1 MKTDAQIKHDVTA
14 ELTWDAEI
22 DEAKIG
28 VAVSNGAVSLSGHV
42 PTYWQKI
49 AALKAAKR
57 VAGVM
62 AVVNK
67 IDVSIESIHH
77 TTDEGLAERIAN
89 VLRWNVSIPGRE
101 IKAEVRNGVVTLSGE
116 VDWYYQR
123 SNIQRNIEHVGGVAN
138 IIDNIMIKPRV
149 STADVQQKIKDAL
162 KRHAD
167 IEATN
172 VGVSIL
178 NGVVTLSGTVE
189 SMEEMDRIEA
199 AAWTAPGVSRVV
211 DNLHVSRI

>member
-1 MKTDAQIKHDVTA
+1 MKTDAQIKQDVTA
-14 ELTWDAEI
+14 ELQWDPEI

-28 VAVSNGAVSLSGHV
+28 VAVSNGALTLSGHV
-42 PTYWQKI
+42 PSYWQKV
-49 AALKAAKR
+49 AAGKAAKR

-89 VLRWNVSIPGRE
+89 VLKWNVSIPGRE
-101 IKAEVRNGVVTLSGE
+101 IKAEVNKGVVTLSGE

-123 SNIQRNIEHVGGVAN
+123 SNIQRNIEHVAGVKN
-138 IIDNIMIKPRV
+138 IVDNIVIRPRV
-149 STADVQQKIKDAL
+149 SASDVQQKIKAAL

-167 IEATN
+167 IEAGN
-172 VGVSIL
+172 VSVAIF
-178 NGVVTLSGTVE
+178 NGTVTLSGTVE
-189 SMEEMDRIEA
+189 SMDEMDRVEA
-199 AAWTAPGVSRVV
+199 AAWTAPGVTKVI
-211 DNLHVSRI
+211 DNLHVRAA